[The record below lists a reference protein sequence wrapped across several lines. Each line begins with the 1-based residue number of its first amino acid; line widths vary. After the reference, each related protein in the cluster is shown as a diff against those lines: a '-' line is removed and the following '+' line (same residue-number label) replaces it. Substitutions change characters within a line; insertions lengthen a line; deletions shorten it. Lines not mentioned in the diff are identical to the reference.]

1 MKIKKLHESACWFGK
16 YFDIHG
22 KKKLVYIS
30 KDLTGDAD
38 EADNMMQDMI
48 SEPFTKFIFGGSV
61 DSRMAEAEGMTLLE
75 KKLNESTNTT
85 DEFYEIVDT
94 VIGPAINSIG
104 GDMDDI
110 TGDIAQTYDEDKFF
124 VSLYSTVPRKLANR
138 FSKNFLNTVQTA
150 LSKTRFSD
158 VSLDSDRTFAY
169 RLSRMDI
176 HNHLGS
182 ERGDQFLSE
191 FAMFEIG
198 ITAYGARLNEAMTI
212 AYDKSTITNMIDR
225 IQRNLDDYKS
235 LLSEF
240 PDDAEYWK
248 EMISKCQTE
257 IDELRSYEPLGESL
271 KENISS
277 DFEEIKTKFN
287 ARTRFGST
295 VIDGDKSEEIG
306 KALLDKGYNK
316 GSRKS
321 WSTGSGIEYVNP
333 DGSKITV
340 GVDNVADYDR
350 MRGTVIGSH
359 SQTIITLSK
368 NKLSENVIK
377 LQENL
382 STKTLRQKRRK

>member
-1 MKIKKLHESACWFGK
+1 MKFRLVEAAATDEVTEQELLVRDVIKSFQSIYPRKSIPLGNIRKGVGRDTSYKSTIFNTMSDGEIANILHKFGIKYKWAKNKLIILKESYMKIKKLNESACWFGK

-85 DEFYEIVDT
+85 DEFYDIVDT

-124 VSLYSTVPRKLANR
+124 VSLYSTVPRKLANK
-138 FSKNFLNTVQTA
+138 FSKNFLNTIQTA
-150 LSKTRFSD
+150 MSNTRFSD

-169 RLSRMDI
+169 KLSRMDI

-212 AYDKSTITNMIDR
+212 AYDKATISNMIDR
-225 IQRNLDDYKS
+225 IKCNREDYKS
-235 LLSEF
+235 LLTEYPEDS
-240 PDDAEYWK
+240 DYWK
-248 EMISKCQTE
+248 EMIRKCDLE
-257 IDELRSYEPLGESL
+257 IAELETYDEE
-271 KENISS
+271 
-277 DFEEIKTKFN
+277 
-287 ARTRFGST
+287 
-295 VIDGDKSEEIG
+295 V
-306 KALLDKGYNK
+306 
-316 GSRKS
+316 
-321 WSTGSGIEYVNP
+321 
-333 DGSKITV
+333 
-340 GVDNVADYDR
+340 
-350 MRGTVIGSH
+350 
-359 SQTIITLSK
+359 
-368 NKLSENVIK
+368 
-377 LQENL
+377 
-382 STKTLRQKRRK
+382 